1 MKRIISIILFI
12 IVAITMQAQRFEWA
26 KNIFGGM
33 GEKNKIDFSA
43 TDSEGNLYILGTCGT
58 GAEIDNNTLVE
69 VGGSQRN
76 LILLKLNTE
85 GILLWKKTIGAN
97 NGQDPAVNCMRLIGD
112 SVVVVMA
119 RVSLA
124 TYSNYLY
131 YLDTLINKTQV
142 GYPVD
147 SLPTYPFVNNCGGGD
162 CNGTVFLE
170 FNLNGGLIE
179 QHFLQTRYIDSVG
192 NEVPYSDYLNYPI
205 TESFCTGDIQP
216 FNIDNNGNIYILK
229 SEIYGWGSMT
239 DSNIKRYRI
248 LIDEERQFDVGRRLD
263 LDYSPVLLKFTPHF
277 NDLLWAKYMIR
288 DTVGRGDNPS
298 KFMPYVTGM
307 TGDNGGNI
315 YVSGYIEQD
324 PPRGDTTYYRDL
336 ILDSNNITETIRLKQ
351 NYGEASFLIK
361 YDSNGNV
368 IYSKQLKSNIDYTV
382 NYEVPIMSVFN
393 GIVLNDSSNSIFI
406 LCSAQKNYF
415 NDTSSNNSQ
424 FVIDDNNIN
433 VRNNVLFLRLNKDNG
448 DYISYGKVK
457 TPYTS
462 AIRG

>member
-33 GEKNKIDFSA
+33 GEKNKIDFFVI
-43 TDSEGNLYILGTCGT
+43 DSEGNLYILGTCGT

-76 LILLKLNTE
+76 LILLKLNSE
-85 GILLWKKTIGAN
+85 GILLWRKAIGAN
-97 NGQDPAVNCMRLIGD
+97 NYQDPAVNCMRLIGD

-288 DTVGRGDNPS
+288 DTVGRGANLSEPS
-298 KFMPYVTGM
+298 RFIVPCM
-307 TGDNGGNI
+307 TGDREGNI
-315 YVSGYIEQD
+315 YVTGYIDAEEWSE
-324 PPRGDTTYYRDL
+324 DTAYYRDL
-336 ILDSNNITETIRLKQ
+336 ILDTNNRTKIIKITPYEVST
-351 NYGEASFLIK
+351 GFLIK
-361 YDSNGNV
+361 YDSMGNV
-368 IYSKQLKSNIDYTV
+368 IWVKQPQGRITYYNNESPITV
-382 NYEVPIMSVFN
+382 GAIGFGNMCVT
-393 GIVLNDSSNSIFI
+393 DSSIYVLAGSEITQGYIN
-406 LCSAQKNYF
+406 NY
-415 NDTSSNNSQ
+415 
-424 FVIDDNNIN
+424 
-433 VRNNVLFLRLNKDNG
+433 
-448 DYISYGKVK
+448 YI
-457 TPYTS
+457 
-462 AIRG
+462 